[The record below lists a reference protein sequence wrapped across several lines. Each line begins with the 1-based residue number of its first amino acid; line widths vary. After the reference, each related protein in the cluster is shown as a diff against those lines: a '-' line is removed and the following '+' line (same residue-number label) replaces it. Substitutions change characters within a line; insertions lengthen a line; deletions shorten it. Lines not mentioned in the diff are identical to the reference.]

1 MAALLPLLAYLLLVL
16 VFLARGDAPRR
27 ACLMAAVGWG
37 GLVVLTTECLSL
49 LGALSGVSLMLAWT
63 AILLGMGGLLAGVLG
78 HGRADGSPVD
88 RLTESVSA
96 AFSDPLTGGL
106 NAGSVLLMG
115 GVLLVAV
122 TGAPN
127 NGDSMSYH
135 LPRVMH
141 WIQNGSLAHYPT
153 WIPRQLYQ
161 PPMAEFAVM
170 HFQLLYGSDRLAA
183 LVQWF
188 CLAGSGL
195 VASLIA
201 ARLGAGTAGQ
211 VLAGLFV
218 FTLPMG
224 LLQGM
229 TTQNDLVLSFWLA
242 GGAFFCLEAFDRPRR
257 RIAWGSVGPLALCLG
272 LAVLTKG
279 TGYPFGLPLLGA
291 TVLLAFYRHR
301 GRGLRVLLVCLVVVL
316 LLNGGHYAR
325 NIAAFGHPLVPPD
338 RPFPYL
344 NRALTP
350 ATVASNVIRNLA
362 LQAATPFEAMNGA
375 IVHTVETLHDGL
387 GLSVSDP
394 RVTWRYSRFRIEGS
408 LLNENHASNP
418 LHLIL
423 VAGAFLV
430 TTVKPRGSR
439 GAVRRGL
446 MGGVLAGF
454 LAFCAVLQWQPW
466 HVRLH
471 LPLFV
476 VSAPLVGTWMEESL
490 RPAGF
495 GLLAALLVGVGGWV
509 VSLNRSHPLV
519 GGPGNLFR
527 TPRQSQYFTN
537 RPRLEGPFREVARRI
552 RRRSFRRVG
561 LIVGLEEWV
570 YPLWVLLS
578 AGDGP
583 EIVHVPPPEGTGVP
597 GYFPGGSPSV
607 RGIVCTVPD
616 CEAWMRMKDPAWTL
630 RWSRGDLQW
639 WTRLRAGSDPGAA
652 GKH

>member
-1 MAALLPLLAYLLLVL
+1 MAALLPLTVYLVL
-16 VFLARGDAPRR
+16 VLLFLEGGDAPRR
-27 ACLMAAVGWG
+27 ACLTAAVGWG
-37 GLVVLTTECLSL
+37 GLVVLITEFLSL
-49 LGALSGVSLMLAWT
+49 LGVLAWGPLVLGWT
-63 AILLGMGGLLAGVLG
+63 AVLLGTGGGLVWIRRD
-78 HGRADGSPVD
+78 GRADDGPVD
-88 RLTESVSA
+88 RLKESVSA
-96 AFSDPLTGGL
+96 VFSAPLPGGL
-106 NAGSVLLMG
+106 SGGGAILLG

-122 TGAPN
+122 MGAPN

-141 WIQNGSLAHYPT
+141 WIQNGTVAHYPT

-161 PPMAEFAVM
+161 PPMAEFAVA
-170 HFQLLYGSDRLAA
+170 HFQLLYGSDRPAA

-188 CLAGSGL
+188 SLAGCGVAASL
-195 VASLIA
+195 VA
-201 ARLGAGTAGQ
+201 ARHRAGRTGPA
-211 VLAGLFV
+211 LARLFV

-224 LLQGM
+224 LLQGI
-229 TTQNDLVLSFWLA
+229 TTQNDLVLSFWLT
-242 GGAFFCLEAFDRPRR
+242 GGAYFCLEAFDRPRGN
-257 RIAWGSVGPLALCLG
+257 IAWGSVLPLALCLG

-279 TGYPFGLPLLGA
+279 IGYPFGLSLLGA
-291 TVLLAFYRHR
+291 GILLAFYRHG
-301 GRGLRVLLVCLVVVL
+301 GRGLRVLLVCLVVIL

-325 NIAAFGHPLVPPD
+325 NTAAFGHPLVPPD

-350 ATVASNVIRNLA
+350 ATVASNVIRNVA
-362 LQAATPFEAMNGA
+362 LQAATPFESVNGT
-375 IVHTVETLHDGL
+375 IVYAVERFHEGL

-394 RVTWRYSRFRIEGS
+394 RITWRYSRFRIEGS

-423 VAGAFLV
+423 VAAAFLV
-430 TTVKPRGSR
+430 TAVNPRGSR
-439 GAVRRGL
+439 CTVRRGL
-446 MGGVLAGF
+446 MGGVIAGF
-454 LAFCAVLQWQPW
+454 LTFCAVLQWQPW

-476 VSAPLVGTWMEESL
+476 ASAPLVGTWMEESL
-490 RPAGF
+490 RPVGF
-495 GLLAALLVGVGGWV
+495 GLLAVLLVGVGGWV

-537 RPRLEGPFREVARRI
+537 RPQLEAPFREVVRRI

-578 AGDGP
+578 AGDGDGP
-583 EIVHVPPPEGTGVP
+583 EIVHVPPPDGIRVP

-616 CEAWMRMKDPAWTL
+616 CEAWMENAAWTL

-639 WTRLRAGSDPGAA
+639 WTRPRAESDPGSTGAN
-652 GKH
+652 